1 MGASSSR
8 QSTPTSSTP
17 IRSRALLL
25 VPLRDAC
32 PEEHSTSTP
41 RVIDPA
47 AADSGPVT
55 FDIRPFTHTARM
67 LEMAES
73 TVNGRATGPTSLRP
87 PLHPTL
93 HRDGH
98 LAEHH

>member
-1 MGASSSR
+1 MRASSSR
-8 QSTPTSSTP
+8 QSTPTSITP
-17 IRSRALLL
+17 IRSRVLLL

-47 AADSGPVT
+47 AADSGPVK
-55 FDIRPFTHTARM
+55 FDIRPFYTHRQHPR
-67 LEMAES
+67 EGS
-73 TVNGRATGPTSLRP
+73 FPTQRSPDRSYEHRP

-93 HRDGH
+93 HRDGY
-98 LAEHH
+98 LVE